1 MTGERDTPI
10 GTPVVIAPGKVFL
23 VGEYAVL
30 DEGCAVLAAI
40 TRHAEAQFI
49 PRMDSMPSM
58 VAELVERART
68 ELGEAADALP
78 PGAVFVNSDDFHFGS
93 AAGGLGSSAAIAVAT
108 VGAVYA
114 SLGLTIDEHKRQIFA
129 IADAG
134 RRAAQGD
141 VGSGADTVAAT
152 HGGLIQI
159 TRHKDTLPRI
169 DCITPPA
176 GLHLVLFSAG
186 RSISTH
192 QLTAGLREYA
202 LHKPFAF
209 EHTMDNLRGIAHRF
223 VGEVTAGHATGAVV
237 AAGQYGEELAK
248 LSVAASVPIVTE
260 AFERASHLAREFGG
274 IAKPIG
280 AGGGEIGLAMFA
292 TPEAAQWFRGACTD
306 PLTALEGDLEPF
318 GLRCRNPETT
328 TDESIV
334 VQKAVVEA
342 SPKPIIFE
350 HATLLGISGIVTA
363 AEEEVDTA
371 PEPRLDTATLEPMGE
386 TPVHR
391 LRRRIIP
398 VAAIVLAVA
407 ATWYAFPRTTG
418 ARGHDAPNDPGTGEG
433 SGSFVAMPEKASPP
447 AEGAAAPEKA
457 DKPADAKPVQV
468 LPTEP
473 SQTPP
478 AQGHSSGRRSESNLH
493 AHRAH
498 AGRPQSSDADTRS
511 PKPAL
516 RAGKLSEDDF

>member
-1 MTGERDTPI
+1 MSGERDTPI

-49 PRMDSMPSM
+49 PRMDSMPPM
-58 VAELVERART
+58 VAELVKRAKT
-68 ELGEAADALP
+68 ELGEAAAALP
-78 PGAVFVNSDDFHFGS
+78 PGAVFVNSDDFHFGC

-114 SLGLTIDEHKRQIFA
+114 SLGLAIDERKQQIFA

-141 VGSGADTVAAT
+141 VGSGADTAAAT

-169 DCITPPA
+169 DCIAPPA

-192 QLTAGLREYA
+192 QMTAGLHEYA
-202 LHKPFAF
+202 LHKPAAF
-209 EHTMDNLRGIAHRF
+209 EHAMGNLREIAHRF

-237 AAGQYGEELAK
+237 AAGKYGEELAK
-248 LSVAASVPIVTE
+248 LSVAAAVPIVTE

-292 TPEAAQWFRGACTD
+292 TPEAAQRFRKACAD
-306 PLTALEGDLEPF
+306 PLPPLEGALEAF
-318 GLRCRNPETT
+318 GVRCRNPETT

-334 VQKAVVEA
+334 VQEAVVEA
-342 SPKPIIFE
+342 SPEPIIFE

-363 AEEEVDTA
+363 AEDEVDTA
-371 PEPRLDTATLEPMGE
+371 PEGRLDTSTVEPMGE
-386 TPVHR
+386 PPVR
-391 LRRRIIP
+391 GLRRRIIP
-398 VAAIVLAVA
+398 AAAIVLAVA

-418 ARGHDAPNDPGTGEG
+418 ARGHDAPNDPGTGVD

-473 SQTPP
+473 NQTAP
-478 AQGHSSGRRSESNLH
+478 AHGHSPGRRSESSLH

-511 PKPAL
+511 PKSAR